1 MYTYVR
7 LVINDSQQLN
17 DYLMFIMQ
25 LLSTINNRLA
35 PFCTNA
41 VSKATYLVRINWKHG
56 LRMPNEAFFHRNPK
70 LLGLGRQFV

>member
-1 MYTYVR
+1 MYTYVC

-56 LRMPNEAFFHRNPK
+56 LRMPNEAFF
-70 LLGLGRQFV
+70 Q